1 MNIIG
6 ITVAK
11 TSVEIKERT
20 DSFNGWGIFK
30 MLYDYVGN
38 LVKTL
43 LTNQKVFENIS
54 AMDPSPYYEALQRK
68 EQQ

>member
-1 MNIIG
+1 VNIIG

-30 MLYDYVGN
+30 MLYDYEGN

-43 LTNQKVFENIS
+43 TNHKVLENIS